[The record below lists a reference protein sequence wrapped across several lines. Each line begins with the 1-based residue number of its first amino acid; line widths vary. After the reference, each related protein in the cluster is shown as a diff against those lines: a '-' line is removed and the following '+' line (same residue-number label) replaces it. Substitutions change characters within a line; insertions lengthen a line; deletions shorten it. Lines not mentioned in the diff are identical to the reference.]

1 MFKPL
6 IYKYKG
12 SKTIA
17 KLQVNK
23 LRVVINVLTKV
34 KQQKDNKCAHF

>member
-1 MFKPL
+1 MGVIGTLTFSCTVRNIL
-6 IYKYKG
+6 F
-12 SKTIA
+12 
-17 KLQVNK
+17 

>member
-1 MFKPL
+1 MLKIL
-6 IYKYKG
+6 KQIMGTY
-12 SKTIA
+12 
-17 KLQVNK
+17 L

>member
-1 MFKPL
+1 MYWLLANMHFDK
-6 IYKYKG
+6 K
-12 SKTIA
+12 
-17 KLQVNK
+17 Q